1 MGGLIIG
8 RYSCAAREP
17 IYGTSKQDGASR
29 TTPEL
34 RSPLKGGF
42 IMNIARS
49 FNNWRQYRRTV
60 AELSRMTPRDLS
72 DLGISQCDIHRV
84 ARQAAGL

>member
-1 MGGLIIG
+1 
-8 RYSCAAREP
+8 
-17 IYGTSKQDGASR
+17 
-29 TTPEL
+29 
-34 RSPLKGGF
+34 
-42 IMNIARS
+42 MNIARS